1 MEKNKI
7 TMELEKELIYR
18 YIKEKGLIDDFENWI
33 NSIDFK
39 QVDISKRFEDDTI
52 K

>member
-7 TMELEKELIYR
+7 TTELEKELIYR

-33 NSIDFK
+33 NVIDFK
-39 QVDISKRFEDDTI
+39 QVDISKRFEC
-52 K
+52 KE